1 MKEFRLTAIVALP
14 AEAFA
19 EATALVAIRPV
30 VTAFIEAMREAK
42 ITAKV
47 EHEVVSP
54 RGKKTSSPVQIV
66 RGSPQS
72 AA

>member
-19 EATALVAIRPV
+19 EAAALVAIRPV
-30 VTAFIEAMREAK
+30 VAAFLQALDEAK

-54 RGKKTSSPVQIV
+54 RGKKTTKPSVVVPGP
-66 RGSPQS
+66 RP